1 MADQAGG
8 CTPDPA
14 CGKTAGGNHIA
25 HCTLPTRYNRRYQK
39 SWFPGQS
46 VSTGLTP
53 RGALPGPY
61 FPGMEGTM
69 QSMTELLVA
78 ATMLIVAAS
87 MLLIAWRS
95 RRR

>member
-1 MADQAGG
+1 
-8 CTPDPA
+8 
-14 CGKTAGGNHIA
+14 
-25 HCTLPTRYNRRYQK
+25 
-39 SWFPGQS
+39 
-46 VSTGLTP
+46 
-53 RGALPGPY
+53 
-61 FPGMEGTM
+61 M